1 MTAMSTA
8 STSTRRLLVSR
19 LGLGLG
25 LSLSLAACGGES
37 KPAAKAPAETKDE
50 AKADAKDG
58 KAGEGAKAGVAEANA
73 GDKVK
78 VVEGAAPGDERYAL
92 QIEPPADAAA
102 GKEGEVVVRVV
113 PKEPWHMNLDYP
125 TSLKVEAP
133 SGVSVVNADLKK
145 ADARKLDDTSC
156 EFAVGFTPA
165 EAGEHEFTGTFK
177 FAVCQDEACSPVTED
192 VSFKVA
198 VK

>member
-1 MTAMSTA
+1 MTARIV
-8 STSTRRLLVSR
+8 TRHLLVTA
-19 LGLGLG
+19 LGLGLV
-25 LSLSLAACGGES
+25 ACGGES
-37 KPAAKAPAETKDE
+37 KPAAQAPAESKDG
-50 AKADAKDG
+50 AKADGAKDG
-58 KAGEGAKAGVAEANA
+58 EGKMGEIAKDGVAEANA
-73 GDKVK
+73 GGDKVK
-78 VVEGAAPGDERYAL
+78 VVDGAAPGDDRYAL

-125 TSLKVEAP
+125 TSLKVQPP
-133 SGVSVVNADLKK
+133 SGVSVVKADLKK
-145 ADARKLDDTSC
+145 ADARKLDDSSC

-165 EAGEHEFTGTFK
+165 AAGEHEFTGTFK

-192 VSFKVA
+192 VTFKVA